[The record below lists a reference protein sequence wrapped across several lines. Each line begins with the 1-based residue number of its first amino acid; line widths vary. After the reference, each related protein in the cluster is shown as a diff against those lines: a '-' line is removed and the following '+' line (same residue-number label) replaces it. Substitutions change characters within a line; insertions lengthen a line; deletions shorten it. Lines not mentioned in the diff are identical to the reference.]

1 MIRYERKGEP
11 LASRGVFLVRLAG
24 NGLTA
29 LAIIGVSVL
38 IGVAGYHYTEHM
50 SWLDA
55 FANAAMIASG
65 MGPLAP
71 LQTVAGKWF
80 AGLYALYSGLILVGA
95 SGLVLAPVFHRVMH
109 GLHVADDDEEEA
121 KAARKKLH

>member
-11 LASRGVFLVRLAG
+11 LASRGVFLMRLFG
-24 NGLTA
+24 NAIVA
-29 LAIIGVSVL
+29 LIIIGISVA
-38 IGVAGYHYTEHM
+38 GGMAGYHYTEQM

-71 LQTVAGKWF
+71 LATVDGKWF
-80 AGLYALYSGLILVGA
+80 AGLYALYSGLLLVGA
-95 SGLVLAPVFHRVMH
+95 SSLVMAPVFHRVMH
-109 GLHVADDDEEEA
+109 HLHVADDEDPKPEP
-121 KAARKKLH
+121 RKLH

>member
-11 LASRGVFLVRLAG
+11 LASRGVFLMRLVG
-24 NGLTA
+24 NGVVSLI
-29 LAIIGVSVL
+29 IIGVSVV
-38 IGVAGYHYTEHM
+38 GGMAGYHYTEHM

-71 LQTVAGKWF
+71 LETVAGKWF
-80 AGLYALYSGLILVGA
+80 AGMYALYSGLVLVGA
-95 SGLVLAPVFHRVMH
+95 SGLVLAPILHRVMH
-109 GLHVADDDEEEA
+109 SLHVADDDDDKPEP
-121 KAARKKLH
+121 RKLH

>member
-1 MIRYERKGEP
+1 MIRYERKSQP
-11 LASRGVFLVRLAG
+11 LASRGVFLMRLAG
-24 NGLTA
+24 NGLFA
-29 LAIIGVSVL
+29 FAIIGASVMV
-38 IGVAGYHYTEHM
+38 GVVGYHYTEHM

-71 LQTVAGKWF
+71 LATVGGKWF
-80 AGLYALYSGLILVGA
+80 AGLYALYSGLVLVGA

-109 GLHVADDDEEEA
+109 GLHVENEDDEA
-121 KAARKKLH
+121 KAERRKLH

>member
-11 LASRGVFLVRLAG
+11 LASRGVFLARLLG
-24 NGLTA
+24 NA
-29 LAIIGVSVL
+29 VVASIIIGVSV
-38 IGVAGYHYTEHM
+38 IAGVAGYHYTEHM

-80 AGLYALYSGLILVGA
+80 AGIYALYSGLVLVGA
-95 SGLVLAPVFHRVMH
+95 SGLVLAPILHRVMH
-109 GLHVADDDEEEA
+109 SLHVADDDEEK
-121 KAARKKLH
+121 KAERRKLH

>member
-11 LASRGVFLVRLAG
+11 LASRRVFLLRLAG
-24 NGLTA
+24 NGVA
-29 LAIIGVSVL
+29 AGVIIGVSV
-38 IGVAGYHYTEHM
+38 IVGVAGYHYTEHM

-80 AGLYALYSGLILVGA
+80 AGLYALYSGLVLVGA
-95 SGLVLAPVFHRVMH
+95 SGLILAPILHRVMH
-109 GLHVADDDEEEA
+109 SLHVADDEDEA
-121 KAARKKLH
+121 KAARKRLH